1 MSADPQPL
9 FFILVTSRA
18 VWKLLKVVFVD
29 DKIKHIN
36 STGSYGCKAERFRF
50 RIILDANIKF
60 LKAMRI

>member
-29 DKIKHIN
+29 DKIKHL
-36 STGSYGCKAERFRF
+36 
-50 RIILDANIKF
+50 ILPMVVK
-60 LKAMRI
+60 LKGLGLELFWTLI

>member
-29 DKIKHIN
+29 DKIKNLN
-36 STGSYGCKAERFRF
+36 STYGCKAERFRF
-50 RIILDANIKF
+50 RIIFALIHLTVIIVVTF
-60 LKAMRI
+60 